1 MARVTESKGNG
12 LVLRQMRMWIM
23 GDGTT
28 NAALKG
34 SPQGRRQ
41 SELPAQGLQLITEDE
56 GTQPRSGSLPTQ
68 MPRIQPSPWFPEQ
81 LGGPGMGFFCRASV
95 FSETAFQALLES
107 DLAGVTRLPA
117 WQLLP
122 LIPGT
127 SGLKIAVK
135 VTLVYREKM
144 LKYTFWT

>member
-1 MARVTESKGNG
+1 
-12 LVLRQMRMWIM
+12 
-23 GDGTT
+23 
-28 NAALKG
+28 
-34 SPQGRRQ
+34 
-41 SELPAQGLQLITEDE
+41 
-56 GTQPRSGSLPTQ
+56 
-68 MPRIQPSPWFPEQ
+68 
-81 LGGPGMGFFCRASV
+81 MGFFCRASV

>member
-1 MARVTESKGNG
+1 MARVTESQGND
-12 LVLRQMRMWIM
+12 LVPRQMRTWIM
-23 GDGTT
+23 GDGTI

-34 SPQGRRQ
+34 SPKGR
-41 SELPAQGLQLITEDE
+41 STGSSLCPGTPAHHRGRGKCSRGLAAC
-56 GTQPRSGSLPTQ
+56 PPKCPVPAFSVVSLGG
-68 MPRIQPSPWFPEQ
+68 
-81 LGGPGMGFFCRASV
+81 LGGPGMGFSCHASV
-95 FSETAFQALLES
+95 FAERALGSLES
-107 DLAGVTRLPA
+107 DLAGATRLPA